1 MKQTTLKIYQ
11 DMTTDEFI
19 DLLKSLKGSKTSI
32 AEIVVKKRDYY
43 VGKRKELSEH
53 YFTIKTEDIQ

>member
-19 DLLKSLKGSKTSI
+19 DLLQRLKGSKTVIKEI
-32 AEIVVKKRDYY
+32 AVKARAKHS
-43 VGKRKELSEH
+43 KNKH